1 MEVFFW
7 ILIILIVIFYS
18 WLKYG
23 KIKRTKYQSEV
34 NRILN
39 DILEID
45 TNSISNKKFAGP
57 MAYFDIVGESFM
69 KLQSESFCA
78 ISIGLQYWTGIL
90 ENAEEENLS
99 EAKNLKPKLLSFLQE
114 SYRGNKISSETESK
128 IRQLISE
135 TSKKHDLD

>member
-1 MEVFFW
+1 MCPVVWVLLCVAHNPREV
-7 ILIILIVIFYS
+7 VANP
-18 WLKYG
+18 
-23 KIKRTKYQSEV
+23 E
-34 NRILN
+34 
-39 DILEID
+39 
-45 TNSISNKKFAGP
+45 
-57 MAYFDIVGESFM
+57 
-69 KLQSESFCA
+69 SESFCA

-114 SYRGNKISSETESK
+114 SYRSNKISSETESK